1 MLYLFRAVEGWL
13 DVIRVLLQGDCHQA
27 VVSYKSSTII
37 LVDGAMVI
45 MSNLRDGIVG
55 PHKCLPGPGHF

>member
-1 MLYLFRAVEGWL
+1 M
-13 DVIRVLLQGDCHQA
+13 IRVLLQGDCHQA

-55 PHKCLPGPGHF
+55 PHKCLPGRGHF